1 MLSKFA
7 IRFTFENKK
16 SLLHNKIGCI
26 LQSNKIEKNNIKK
39 ILIVK
44 LRGIGDVV
52 CSTII
57 IDNLREDF
65 PNAQIDYLV
74 EKPSSFGLQ
83 GLKQLNQIWIF
94 DKKSLWSRLKLALK
108 VRKEKYDLVF
118 DFFGNPS
125 SAQITYFSGARYR
138 IGFPFRGRKYAYNY
152 YGPSERAKWHN
163 AILHL
168 KVLEKFGF
176 STKHQNLHFNLNEE
190 SIEFGRN
197 YFSKTFAHNDFVVG
211 ISTTGSWQSKKC
223 DPEKFAEIAEN
234 VISKYNAK
242 ILIIWGKGDEDD
254 SQKLFHLLNGKAILA
269 PDTSIQEMAGL
280 ISRCKFL
287 IANDSGPMHI
297 STAIGTPVI
306 SIHGPTAPE
315 LQGPFGEKHEWINLP
330 ELDCIVCNLL
340 VCPKKHECFLNL
352 PINRI
357 MEKIEL
363 LIHKNKLM

>member
-1 MLSKFA
+1 MENDFIPKKE
-7 IRFTFENKK
+7 IR
-16 SLLHNKIGCI
+16 
-26 LQSNKIEKNNIKK
+26 K

-52 CSTII
+52 CSTIVV
-57 IDNLREDF
+57 DNLREDF

-74 EKPSSFGLQ
+74 EKPSSFGLV
-83 GLKQLNQIWIF
+83 GLNQINNVLIF
-94 DKKSLWSRLKLALK
+94 DKKSLWNRIKLAFK

-125 SAQITYFSGARYR
+125 SAQITFFSNAKFR
-138 IGFPFRGRKYAYNY
+138 IGFPFRGRKYAYNF

-168 KVLEKFGF
+168 KVLDKFGF
-176 STKHQNLHFNLNEE
+176 TTKYQNLLFALSDEAKIFANN
-190 SIEFGRN
+190 F
-197 YFSKTFAHNDFVVG
+197 FDKTFSSDDFVVG

-223 DPEKFAEIAEN
+223 DPEKFAEIAEL
-234 VISKYNAK
+234 VIKKYNAK
-242 ILIIWGKGDEDD
+242 ILIIWGKGDEED
-254 SQKLFHLLNGKAILA
+254 SQKLFSLLKGKAILS
-269 PDTSIQEMAGL
+269 PDTTIQQMAGL
-280 ISRCKFL
+280 ISKCKFL

-297 STAIGTPVI
+297 STAIGTPVL

-340 VCPKKHECFLNL
+340 VCPRKHECFLNL
-352 PINRI
+352 PNKAI
-357 MEKIEL
+357 MKKIES
-363 LIHKNKLM
+363 LIQKNKLLR

>member
-1 MLSKFA
+1 MENDFIPKKE
-7 IRFTFENKK
+7 IR
-16 SLLHNKIGCI
+16 
-26 LQSNKIEKNNIKK
+26 K

-52 CSTII
+52 CSTIVV
-57 IDNLREDF
+57 DNLREDF

-74 EKPSSFGLQ
+74 EKPSSFGLVE
-83 GLKQLNQIWIF
+83 LNQINNVLIF
-94 DKKSLWSRLKLALK
+94 DKKSLWNRIKLAFK

-125 SAQITYFSGARYR
+125 SAQITFFSNAKFR
-138 IGFPFRGRKYAYNY
+138 IGFPFRGRKYAYNF

-168 KVLEKFGF
+168 KVLDKFGF
-176 STKHQNLHFNLNEE
+176 TTKYQNLLFALSDEAKIFANN
-190 SIEFGRN
+190 F
-197 YFSKTFAHNDFVVG
+197 FDKTFSSDDFVVG

-223 DPEKFAEIAEN
+223 DPEKFAEIAEL
-234 VISKYNAK
+234 VIKKYNAK
-242 ILIIWGKGDEDD
+242 ILIIWGKGDEED
-254 SQKLFHLLNGKAILA
+254 SQKLFSLLKGKATLS
-269 PDTSIQEMAGL
+269 PDTTIQQMAGL
-280 ISRCKFL
+280 ISKCKFL

-297 STAIGTPVI
+297 STAIGTPVL

-340 VCPKKHECFLNL
+340 VCPRKHECFLNL
-352 PINRI
+352 PNEAI
-357 MEKIEL
+357 MKKIES
-363 LIHKNKLM
+363 LIKKNKLLR

>member
-1 MLSKFA
+1 M
-7 IRFTFENKK
+7 
-16 SLLHNKIGCI
+16 
-26 LQSNKIEKNNIKK
+26 NNQIQKESIKK
-39 ILIVK
+39 ILVVK

-52 CSTII
+52 CSTIV

-65 PNAQIDYLV
+65 PNTQIDYLV
-74 EKPSSFGLQ
+74 EKPSSFGLK
-83 GLKQLNQIWIF
+83 GLKQLNNVLIF
-94 DKKSLWSRLKLALK
+94 DKKSLLSRIKLAIK
-108 VRKEKYDLVF
+108 IRKEHYDLVF

-125 SAQITYFSGARYR
+125 SAQITFFSNAKYR
-138 IGFPFRGRKYAYNY
+138 IGFPFRGRKYAYNF

-176 STKHQNLHFNLNEE
+176 TTKHQRLLFNLNEE
-190 SIEFGRN
+190 AIEFANN
-197 YFSKTFAHNDFVVG
+197 YFSKTFFGNDFVVG

-223 DPEKFAEIAEN
+223 DAEKFAEIAEN
-234 VISKYNAK
+234 VIQKYKAK
-242 ILIIWGKGDEDD
+242 ILIIWGKGDEED
-254 SQKLFHLLNGKAILA
+254 SQKLSYLLKEKAILA

-280 ISRCKFL
+280 ISKCKFL

-297 STAIGTPVI
+297 ATAIGTPVL

-340 VCPKKHECFLNL
+340 VCPKQHECFLNL
-352 PINRI
+352 PINKI
-357 MEKIEL
+357 MDKIENLVRKNNL
-363 LIHKNKLM
+363 LISN